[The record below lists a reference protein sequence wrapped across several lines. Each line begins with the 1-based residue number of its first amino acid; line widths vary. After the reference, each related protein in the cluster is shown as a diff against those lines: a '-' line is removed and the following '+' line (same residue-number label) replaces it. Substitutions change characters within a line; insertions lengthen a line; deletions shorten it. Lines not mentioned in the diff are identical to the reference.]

1 MEVRDRCSLAVP
13 SCRSAS
19 AVELWAVDDSS
30 PKPEEELNPGEAYKF
45 SPVVPQV
52 VALVERKS
60 GLEVVLELAKP
71 DHGTNSIVSFV
82 EKAGLV

>member
-52 VALVERKS
+52 VALVERNRGWRWS
-60 GLEVVLELAKP
+60 WNLRSRTMERTRSYRL
-71 DHGTNSIVSFV
+71 
-82 EKAGLV
+82 